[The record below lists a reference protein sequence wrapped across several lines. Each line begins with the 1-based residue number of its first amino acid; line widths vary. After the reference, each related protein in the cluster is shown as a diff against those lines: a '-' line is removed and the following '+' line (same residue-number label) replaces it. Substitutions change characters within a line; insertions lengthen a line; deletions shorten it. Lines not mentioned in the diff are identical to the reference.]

1 MHLRVIHDTVYHYE
15 AAVQNALHV
24 AHLCPRDTTQQKVLA
39 HCLQIDPRPPQCVQS
54 QDVYG
59 NTRAFFGLPFT
70 HSTLRV
76 RADSVV
82 QTVAPSAVAAS
93 LPWEQVRARLHYR
106 RDATYD
112 AATEFCFASPHVPR
126 HEEFAT
132 YARTCFTPER
142 PLMEAA
148 CALMRRIHTEF
159 TYAPATTDVSTPALE
174 SLALR
179 RGVCQDFAHI
189 MLGCLRSLG
198 LAGRYVSGYLL
209 TEPPPGKPRLIGAD
223 ASHAWVSVWSP
234 APDDQQENVACNWH
248 DLDPTNNRAY
258 GEDYVTLAIGRDYAD
273 VSPLR
278 GVIHGGGTHV
288 LDVGV
293 TVIPLAMEDA
303 SKWLE
308 QECGC
313 AQ

>member
-24 AHLCPRDTTQQKVLA
+24 AHLRPRHTAHQKVLA
-39 HCLQIDPRPPQCVQS
+39 HCLQIEPVPRQCVQGK
-54 QDVYG
+54 DVYG
-59 NTRAFFGLPFT
+59 NTRSFFGLPFT

-76 RADSVV
+76 HADSVV
-82 QTVAPSAVAAS
+82 QTMPASAVAAGW
-93 LPWEQVRARLHYR
+93 PWERVREHLHYR
-106 RDATYD
+106 RGAMYD

-126 HEEFAT
+126 HEDFAA
-132 YARTCFTPER
+132 YARACFEPER

-148 CALMRRIHTEF
+148 SALMTRIHSEF

-174 SLALR
+174 SLARR

-209 TEPPPGKPRLIGAD
+209 TEPPPGQPRLIGAD

-234 APDDQQENVACNWH
+234 TDVVPQATVAGAWH
-248 DLDPTNNRAY
+248 DLDPTNNGIC
-258 GEDYVTLAIGRDYAD
+258 GEEYVTLAIGRDYAD

-278 GVIHGGGTHV
+278 GVIHGGGAHV

-293 TVIPLAMEDA
+293 TVIPLDDGDI
-303 SKWLE
+303 SP
-308 QECGC
+308 QECSVLY
-313 AQ
+313 